1 MMGVTW
7 GMVIDLDRCTGC
19 GVCSGAC
26 RLENNIPPASPG
38 DLLSDWITV
47 ERLDNGRPCPD
58 SDAVNL
64 PKPCMHC
71 QDPPCVKA
79 CPVGA
84 TRKSGQG
91 GIVGQVYAR
100 CIGCRACMK
109 ACPYGVRRFT
119 WKAPDWPR
127 GMEAVLTPF
136 SSVRPRGVVEKCTL
150 CAHRLVLDG
159 PGRYVTACAE
169 ACPTGAISFGDVEK
183 LRQGLDAF
191 ALLPGAMTNP
201 QVLYV
206 SRRTWAKERA

>member
-1 MMGVTW
+1 
-7 GMVIDLDRCTGC
+7 
-19 GVCSGAC
+19 
-26 RLENNIPPASPG
+26 
-38 DLLSDWITV
+38 
-47 ERLDNGRPCPD
+47 
-58 SDAVNL
+58 
-64 PKPCMHC
+64 
-71 QDPPCVKA
+71 
-79 CPVGA
+79 
-84 TRKSGQG
+84 
-91 GIVGQVYAR
+91 
-100 CIGCRACMK
+100 
-109 ACPYGVRRFT
+109 
-119 WKAPDWPR
+119 
-127 GMEAVLTPF
+127 VLTPF